1 MSVPSL
7 RDRLL
12 ARLSPGEG
20 PLRVGGILAADLARR
35 HGTPTYVYDAAI
47 LRAQFAAVRQ
57 ALGPGVGILYA
68 LKANPSIAVARVLR
82 AAGAGAELASAGEL
96 HVATAAGFAG
106 AEMQFAG
113 PGKSDDDL
121 RVALTCGVGA
131 INLESEAEYERLT
144 ALAGELGV
152 VPSVALRVNPA
163 RTPTGSRVRMGGGS
177 KKFGVDEDAVPSLAH
192 RVVREGHCDL
202 RGLHVYT
209 GSQNS
214 SASAWLDTA
223 TDLITLASRVEAA
236 TGAPIRSLNFGGGFA
251 VPTFDAD
258 AGFDLAAAG
267 TGLRALLAQAPPER
281 QHYVELGRYLTA
293 EAGVYLT
300 RVLHTKTSGGRTH
313 AIVDGGMH
321 HFGAAA
327 GLGAV
332 IPRPYPIVSCAT
344 PLAPVADE
352 VAVGGPLCT
361 PADEFHAGATLP
373 ALHAGDLLAVLLA
386 GAYGLTFSPLSFLGH
401 PTPAEVL
408 VDDGHDH
415 LVRRRGRPEDS
426 LRDQISSR

>member
-12 ARLSPGEG
+12 ARLSPGQG
-20 PLRVGGILAADLARR
+20 PLRVGGILAADLALR
-35 HGTPTYVYDAAI
+35 HGTPSYVYDAAI
-47 LRAQFAAVRQ
+47 LRAQVAAVRQ

-68 LKANPSIAVARVLR
+68 LKANPSVAVARVLR
-82 AAGAGAELASAGEL
+82 SAGAGAELASAGEL
-96 HVATAAGFAG
+96 HVAAAAGFTG
-106 AEMQFAG
+106 TDMQFAG
-113 PGKSDDDL
+113 PGKSDVDL
-121 RVALTCGVGA
+121 RLALAFRVGC
-131 INLESEAEYERLT
+131 INLESEAEYERLV
-144 ALAGELGV
+144 ALAVAAGV
-152 VPSVALRVNPA
+152 VPSVALRVNPE

-177 KKFGVDEDAVPSLAH
+177 KKFGIDEAAVPPLA
-192 RVVREGHCDL
+192 RRIVREGRCDL

-214 SASAWLDTA
+214 SASAWLDTVA
-223 TDLITLASRVEAA
+223 DLITLATRVEAL
-236 TGAPIRSLNFGGGFA
+236 TGTPIRSLNFGGGFA

-258 AGFDLAAAG
+258 ATFDLVAAG
-267 TGLRALLAQAPPER
+267 TGLRALLAPAPPAR
-281 QHYVELGRYLTA
+281 QHFVELGRYLTA

-300 RVLHTKTSGGRTH
+300 RVLLSKASGGRSH

-332 IPRPYPIVSCAT
+332 IPRPYPIVSAAT
-344 PLAPVADE
+344 PRAPRGDE

-361 PADEFHAGATLP
+361 PADEFHATAILP
-373 ALHAGDLLAVLLA
+373 PLRRDDLLAVLLA

-401 PTPAEVL
+401 PAPAEVL
-408 VDDGHDH
+408 VDDGRDQ
-415 LVRRRGRPEDS
+415 LVRRRGRPEDT
-426 LRDQISSR
+426 LRDQIT

>member
-12 ARLSPGEG
+12 ARLSPGGG
-20 PLRVGGILAADLARR
+20 PLRIGGILATDLALR
-35 HGTPTYVYDAAI
+35 HGTPAYVYDAAI
-47 LRAQFAAVRQ
+47 LRAQLAAVRQ
-57 ALGPGVGILYA
+57 AFGPGVGFLYA
-68 LKANPSIAVARVLR
+68 LKANPCVAVARVLR

-96 HVATAAGFAG
+96 HVATAAGFVG
-106 AEMQFAG
+106 AQMQFAG

-121 RVALTCGVGA
+121 RLALATRVGC
-131 INLESEAEYERLT
+131 INLESEAEYERLV
-144 ALAGELGV
+144 ALAAELAA
-152 VPSVALRVNPA
+152 VPQVALRVNPA

-177 KKFGVDEDAVPSLAH
+177 KKFGVDEDAVPTLAH
-192 RVVREGHCDL
+192 RIVREGRCEL

-214 SASAWLDTA
+214 SASAWLEIA
-223 TDLITLASRVEAA
+223 TDLTSLASRVEAA

-258 AGFDLAAAG
+258 ASFDLAHAG
-267 TGLRALLAQAPPER
+267 AGLRALIASAPPSR
-281 QHYVELGRYLTA
+281 QHFVELGRYLTA

-332 IPRPYPIVSCAT
+332 IPRPYPLVSCA
-344 PLAPVADE
+344 APHAAGSDE

-361 PADEFHAGATLP
+361 PADEFHASAALP
-373 ALHAGDLLAVLLA
+373 PLHAHDLIAVLLA
-386 GAYGLTFSPLSFLGH
+386 GAYGLTFSPHSFLGH

-415 LVRRRGRPEDS
+415 LVRRRGQPEDS
-426 LRDQISSR
+426 LRDQIS

>member
-12 ARLSPGEG
+12 ARLSPGAA
-20 PLRVGGILAADLARR
+20 PLRIGGIPAVDLAQR
-35 HGTPTYVYDAAI
+35 HGTPTYVYDAAV
-47 LRAQFAAVRQ
+47 LRAQFTAVRQ

-68 LKANPSIAVARVLR
+68 LKANPCVAVARVLR

-106 AEMQFAG
+106 ADMQFAG

-121 RVALTCGVGA
+121 RLALANRVGC
-131 INLESEAEYERLT
+131 INVESETEYERLV
-144 ALAGELGV
+144 ALGAQLGV
-152 VPSVALRVNPA
+152 VPAVAVRVNPA

-177 KKFGVDEDAVPSLAH
+177 KKFGVDEDAVPTLA
-192 RVVREGHCDL
+192 RRIVREGRCDL

-214 SASAWLDTA
+214 SAVAWLESA
-223 TDLITLASRVEAA
+223 TDLVALANRVEAA
-236 TGAPIRSLNFGGGFA
+236 TGAPLRSLNFGGGFA

-258 AGFDLAAAG
+258 ATFDLAHAG
-267 TGLRALLAQAPPER
+267 TALRALLVSASASR
-281 QHYVELGRYLTA
+281 QHFVELGRYLTA

-332 IPRPYPIVSCAT
+332 IPRPYPIVACAT
-344 PLAPVADE
+344 PLAPAADE

-361 PADEFHAGATLP
+361 PADEFHAAATLP
-373 ALHAGDLLAVLLA
+373 EIHADDLLAVFLA
-386 GAYGLTFSPLSFLGH
+386 GAYGLTFSPLAFLGH

-415 LVRRRGRPEDS
+415 LVRRRGRPQDT
-426 LRDQISSR
+426 LRDQLT